1 MSDTRA
7 RLLAAAAD
15 TVREQGA
22 WQASARVIA
31 ARAGVNQALVFYHFG
46 TVGELVDA
54 ACRQAVDD
62 ALGHY
67 REQLDAVVSLPGL
80 LDVGRQV
87 RERERVTGNVAMMA
101 QLMAGARTD
110 PVLADAARYATDAWV
125 AAIEPVVLRVMAGS
139 PLAEVVDPAGLARAI
154 AASFIGLELYD
165 DVDPEGATAALGV
178 LDGLGVAR
186 RGARRARP
194 ARPPGAALAAAYG
207 LSRSDLRPGRRRGG
221 TAECAAAPSS
231 SPWCGPAASSP

>member
-15 TVREQGA
+15 TVRVQGA

-46 TVGELVDA
+46 TVGQLVDA
-54 ACRQAVDD
+54 ACRQTVDD

-110 PVLADAARYATDAWV
+110 PVLAGAARYATHAWV
-125 AAIEPVVLRVMAGS
+125 ASIEPVVLRVMAGS

-178 LDGLGVAR
+178 LDGLGVLVEALDEL
-186 RGARRARP
+186 GPLARRALR
-194 ARPPGAALAAAYG
+194 
-207 LSRSDLRPGRRRGG
+207 SRLR
-221 TAECAAAPSS
+221 TV
-231 SPWCGPAASSP
+231 